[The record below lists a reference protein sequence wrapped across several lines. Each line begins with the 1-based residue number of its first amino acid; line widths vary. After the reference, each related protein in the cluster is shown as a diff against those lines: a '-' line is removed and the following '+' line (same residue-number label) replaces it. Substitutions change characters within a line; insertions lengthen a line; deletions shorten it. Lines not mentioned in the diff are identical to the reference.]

1 MRAFAMGAT
10 IDPQDAPPSAYGM
23 ERLTVGAKLSYA
35 FEIVFET
42 RASGVLRLRV
52 PPRRKEW

>member
-1 MRAFAMGAT
+1 
-10 IDPQDAPPSAYGM
+10 M

-42 RASGVLRLRV
+42 RVSSVHRLRG